1 MGRRG
6 WASRGGKLGWGKVE
20 GAERWGKAE
29 KKRRRECAGAEF
41 SGWQEL
47 SCCSVPGV
55 PTCHKAREI
64 YLGGT

>member
-6 WASRGGKLGWGKVE
+6 WGSSGGKLGWGKVE

-29 KKRRRECAGAEF
+29 KKRRREWVGADF

-47 SCCSVPGV
+47 S
-55 PTCHKAREI
+55 
-64 YLGGT
+64 